1 MEDTLDFSDLI
12 NPVSPGLADRHRRRS
27 SSYALRIL
35 LAHQE
40 VCSSV
45 MEDPEALLR
54 LLGCHAVWPEEVI
67 NAIKSTLRT
76 DGNDDSSHVKPVT
89 GTETTGFI
97 ARLKSRHAWNTYE
110 TTISRLYN
118 QQPQLVTD
126 ALKANLAQLKPKS
139 LLKSPGNQNTSLLA
153 RLLGLSQAESCLID
167 YGEARSY
174 ALFRR
179 FLNAITGFAPN
190 DAYAFVATAIGSPV
204 NTVRA
209 ALRANA
215 PLRTYG
221 LLQLDSSPS
230 DLEDFLRLDTAGK
243 TFLTED
249 FDSPDDMLRVFLR
262 PGQSPTL
269 SVEDY
274 PHLDRELALLTTYL
288 RNVAQQQIKGANVL
302 LYGPPGTGKSEFARL
317 LAQQAGL
324 AYFDVKSSDNDGDPI
339 DGKARLTN
347 FALSQRFLAERE
359 RSLVI
364 FDEIEDVF
372 PDTGAGFPAFFGR
385 SRSKTRPDQS
395 KGWINQMLETAPV
408 PGIWIS
414 NSVDAI
420 DEAFLRRF
428 DYHLEFQQPPKP
440 VRERIIRRCLGSIS
454 INDALIASLATED
467 TLSPA
472 QISRA
477 AHFANLCRSPSDSSD
492 EAALLQALK
501 ASQAAMG
508 RSLRLAAQTAGTGQ
522 CKRAYLNLDSDLPL
536 EKIEQALRR
545 QASATLC
552 FHGVPGAG
560 KTSLA
565 HHLAEAIGRPLMTR
579 RASDLL
585 GMYVGESEKRIAQ
598 MFRDADREGAVLL
611 LDEADSFLRSRQ
623 QAQRSWEVTQV
634 NELLQQMESFAG
646 VFICTTNLMDDVDEA
661 ALRRFTFKVRFN
673 ALTPQQRKALFVE
686 SVLGEA
692 DAVLMPETI
701 QALEK
706 LGTVTPGD
714 FATVRRQ
721 ERLIGERY
729 STGEFLRRLE
739 HECVLKK
746 GSPSAAIGFLR

>member
-1 MEDTLDFSDLI
+1 MEDTLDFSDLTSPI
-12 NPVSPGLADRHRRRS
+12 SPGLADCHRRRS
-27 SSYALRIL
+27 TCFALRIL
-35 LAHQE
+35 LGHQE
-40 VCSSV
+40 ICSSV
-45 MEDPEALLR
+45 MEDPETLLR
-54 LLGCHAVWPEEVI
+54 LLGYGAFWQDEVI
-67 NAIKSTLRT
+67 DAIKSTLKAE
-76 DGNDDSSHVKPVT
+76 GNDDILHVKPT
-89 GTETTGFI
+89 SGTETTGFI
-97 ARLKSRHAWNTYE
+97 ARLKSRYAWNTYE
-110 TTISRLYN
+110 TTISRLYS
-118 QQPQLVTD
+118 QQPHLVIA
-126 ALKANLAQLKPKS
+126 ALEANLARLKPKS
-139 LLKSPGNQNTSLLA
+139 LLKSPGNRNTSLLVK
-153 RLLGLSQAESCLID
+153 LLGLSPVESRLMD

-190 DAYAFVATAIGSPV
+190 DTYDFVATAVGAPV
-204 NTVRA
+204 HEVRA

-221 LLQLDSSPS
+221 LLQLDTSPG

-243 TFLTED
+243 TFLNED

-269 SVEDY
+269 SAEDY
-274 PHLDRELALLTTYL
+274 PHLDHEFTLLIAYL

-324 AYFDVKSSDNDGDPI
+324 AYFDVKSSDNEGDPI

-372 PDTGAGFPAFFGR
+372 PDTGGGFSAFFGR

-428 DYHLEFQQPPKP
+428 DFHLEFQLPPKT
-440 VRERIIRRCLGSIS
+440 VRERIIKRCLGNILVK
-454 INDALIASLATED
+454 NELIASLATDD

-472 QISRA
+472 QVSRA
-477 AHFANLCRSPSDSSD
+477 ARFATLCQTSSD
-492 EAALLQALK
+492 TSDEPALLRALK

-508 RSLRLAAQTAGTGQ
+508 RTLRMDAQTATTGK
-522 CKRAYLNLDSDLPL
+522 CNGAYLNLDTDLPL
-536 EKIEQALRR
+536 EKIEQALRLKT
-545 QASATLC
+545 SATLC

-565 HHLAEAIGRPLMTR
+565 HHLAETIGRPLMTR

-598 MFRDADREGAVLL
+598 MFRDAEREGAVLL

-634 NELLQQMESFAG
+634 NELLQQMESFPG

-661 ALRRFTFKVRFN
+661 ALRRFTFKVRFD
-673 ALTPQQRKALFVE
+673 ALTPQQRKALFAE
-686 SVLGEA
+686 SVLGNA
-692 DAVLMPETI
+692 DAVLLPATI

-706 LGTVTPGD
+706 LGAVTPGD

-721 ERLIGERY
+721 ERLISERY
-729 STGEFLRRLE
+729 SSEEFLHRLE
-739 HECVLKK
+739 HECALKK
-746 GSPSAAIGFLR
+746 GSRTAAIGFLR